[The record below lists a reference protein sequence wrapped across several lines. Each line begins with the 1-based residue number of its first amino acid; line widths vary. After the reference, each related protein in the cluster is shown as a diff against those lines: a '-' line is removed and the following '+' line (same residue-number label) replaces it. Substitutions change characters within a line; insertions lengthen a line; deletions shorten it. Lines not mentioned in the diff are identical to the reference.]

1 MEVSP
6 LAGKLPPLSLLT
18 DLAKL
23 TSAYYELSPDPKD
36 GDQRVKFGT
45 SGHRGS
51 SLRGSFNQGHILAIS
66 QAICDYRR
74 EQGISGPL
82 FLGKDTH
89 ALSEPAFATALE
101 VLAANGVEVR
111 IDPELGYT
119 PTPVIS
125 HAILTHNRD
134 SGAGQADGIVITPS
148 HNPPTDGGFKYNPP
162 HGGPAGTVLTRAL
175 EERANALLPGNGSEV
190 RRMPYERAL
199 LSAQVQRHDYLDS
212 YGRGLASVV
221 DCELLRSS
229 SIRIGIDPL
238 GGAGVHYWKPIA
250 ERYGWNVTLLNE
262 TVDATF
268 RFLTVDWDG
277 QIRMDCSSPYAMAGL
292 IGRARQF
299 DIAFGCDTDHDRHG
313 IVAPSCGLLNPNHFL
328 AVAASY
334 LFGGSRAGWSPE
346 AALGKTVVS
355 SAILDRVAQAA
366 KRPLFEVPVGFKW
379 FVEGFLSRTLGFAG
393 EESAGATLLRKDGT
407 TWTTDKDGMVL
418 GLLAAEIT
426 ARTGKDPGVLYQEI
440 TGRLGNPF
448 YERIDAPA
456 SHEQKKKLL
465 ALSPEEI
472 AMPTLA
478 GDPVRAI
485 LSRAP
490 SGGEI
495 GGIKVITE
503 NGWFAARP
511 SGTEEVYKLYAESFR
526 NVLHLRQIQEEAQ
539 AMLAKLFAR

>member
-1 MEVSP
+1 MEVNP

-18 DLAKL
+18 DLARL
-23 TSAYYELSPDPKD
+23 TSDYYELAPDLKD
-36 GDQRVKFGT
+36 EDQRVKFGT

-51 SLRGSFNQGHILAIS
+51 SLRGSFNQAHILAIS

-74 EQGISGPL
+74 EQGIFGPL

-89 ALSEPAFATALE
+89 ALSEPAFATSLE
-101 VLAANGVEVR
+101 VLVANGVEVR
-111 IDPELGYT
+111 IDPALGYT

-125 HAILTHNRD
+125 HAILTHNRAA
-134 SGAGQADGIVITPS
+134 GAAEADGIVITPS

-162 HGGPAGTVLTRAL
+162 HGGPADTSVTRAI
-175 EERANALLPGNGSEV
+175 EQRANAFLQESGSEV
-190 RRMPYERAL
+190 RRMPFERAL
-199 LSAQVQRHDYLDS
+199 RSAKRHDYLRS
-212 YGRGLASVV
+212 YVDDLASVV
-221 DCELLRSS
+221 DCDAIRSS
-229 SIRIGIDPL
+229 TLRIGIDPL

-250 ERYGWNVTLLNE
+250 ERYGLQVTLLNE
-262 TVDATF
+262 AVDATF

-292 IGRARQF
+292 IERARQF

-334 LFGGSRAGWSPE
+334 LFGGARPGWKPE

-355 SAILDRVAQAA
+355 SGILDRVAEAA

-379 FVEGFLSRTLGFAG
+379 FVEGLLSQRLGFAG

-407 TWTTDKDGMVL
+407 PWTTDKDGMAL

-426 ARTGKDPGVLYQEI
+426 ARTGKDPGELYQGI

-478 GDPVRAI
+478 GDPVTAV
-485 LSRAP
+485 LNRAP

-495 GGIKVITE
+495 GGIKVLTAQ
-503 NGWFAARP
+503 GWFAARP

-526 NVLHLRQIQEEAQ
+526 NVLHLRRIQEEAQ
-539 AMLAKLFAR
+539 AMLARLFAR

>member
-6 LAGKLPPLSLLT
+6 LAGKLPPLSLLA

-74 EQGISGPL
+74 DQGISGPL

-162 HGGPAGTVLTRAL
+162 HGGPADTALTRLL
-175 EERANALLPGNGSEV
+175 EERANALLPGDGSEV

-199 LSAQVQRHDYLDS
+199 CSAQVQRHDYLES
-212 YGRGLASVV
+212 YSRDLISVV
-221 DCELLRSS
+221 DCDLLRSS

-250 ERYGWNVTLLNE
+250 DRYGWNLTLLNE

-334 LFGGSRAGWSPE
+334 LFGGARPGWSPE

-355 SAILDRVAQAA
+355 SAILDRVAEDA

-379 FVEGFLSRTLGFAG
+379 FVEGLLSRTLGFAG
-393 EESAGATLLRKDGT
+393 EESAGATLLRKDGR

-426 ARTGKDPGVLYQEI
+426 ARTGKDPGVLYQEL

-478 GDPVRAI
+478 GDPVTAI
-485 LSRAP
+485 LNRAP
-490 SGGEI
+490 SGGDI
-495 GGIKVITE
+495 GGIKVITSS
-503 NGWFAARP
+503 GWFAARP

-526 NVLHLRQIQEEAQ
+526 NVLHLRQIQQEAR
-539 AMLAKLFAR
+539 ATLAKLFAR

>member
-1 MEVSP
+1 MEISP
-6 LAGKLPPLSLLT
+6 LAGKLPPASLLT

-23 TSAYYELSPDPKD
+23 VSAYYEVSPDAKVEE
-36 GDQRVKFGT
+36 QRVKFGT

-51 SLRGSFNQGHILAIS
+51 SFRGSFNQTHILAIS

-74 EQGISGPL
+74 EKGISGPL
-82 FLGKDTH
+82 YLGKDTH
-89 ALSEPAFATALE
+89 ALSEPSFATSLE

-125 HAILTHNRD
+125 HAILTYNRD

-162 HGGPAGTVLTRAL
+162 HGGPADTGVTRMI
-175 EERANALLPGNGSEV
+175 EERANAILEGGVAEV

-199 LSAQVQRHDYLDS
+199 RSAQVKRHDYLHHYVDDLS
-212 YGRGLASVV
+212 SVI
-221 DCELLRSS
+221 DCEAIRSAGV
-229 SIRIGIDPL
+229 RIGIDPL

-250 ERYGWNVTLLNE
+250 ERYGLNATVLNE
-262 TVDATF
+262 GVDATF

-334 LFGGSRAGWSPE
+334 LFGGSRPQWKPE

-355 SAILDRVAQAA
+355 SGILDRVAQAA

-379 FVEGFLSRTLGFAG
+379 FVEGLLSRALGFAG

-407 TWTTDKDGMVL
+407 PWTTDKDGMVL

-426 ARTGKDPGVLYQEI
+426 ARTSKDPGVLYQEI
-440 TGRLGNPF
+440 TGKLGNPF

-456 SHEQKKKLL
+456 THEQKKKLL
-465 ALSPEEI
+465 SLSPQEV
-472 AMPTLA
+472 AMSTLA
-478 GDPVRAI
+478 GDPVTAV
-485 LSRAP
+485 LNRAP
-490 SGGEI
+490 SGGDI
-495 GGIKVITE
+495 GGIKVTSE

-526 NVLHLRQIQEEAQ
+526 NVLHLRRIQDEAR
-539 AMLAKLFAR
+539 AMLAKLFAG

>member
-1 MEVSP
+1 MELNP

-18 DLAKL
+18 DLARL
-23 TSAYYELSPDPKD
+23 TSDYYELAPDPKD
-36 GDQRVKFGT
+36 EDQRVKFGT

-51 SLRGSFNQGHILAIS
+51 SLRGSFNQAHILAIS

-74 EQGISGPL
+74 EQGIFGPL

-89 ALSEPAFATALE
+89 ALSEPAFATSLE
-101 VLAANGVEVR
+101 VLVANGVEVR
-111 IDPELGYT
+111 IDPALGYT

-125 HAILTHNRD
+125 HAILTHNRAA
-134 SGAGQADGIVITPS
+134 GAAEADGIVITPS

-162 HGGPAGTVLTRAL
+162 HGGPADTSVTRAI
-175 EERANALLPGNGSEV
+175 EQRANAFLQESGSEV
-190 RRMPYERAL
+190 RRMPFERAL
-199 LSAQVQRHDYLDS
+199 RSAKRHDYLRS
-212 YGRGLASVV
+212 YVDDLASVV
-221 DCELLRSS
+221 DCDAIRSS
-229 SIRIGIDPL
+229 TLRIGIDPL

-250 ERYGWNVTLLNE
+250 ERYGLQVTLLNE
-262 TVDATF
+262 AVDATF

-292 IGRARQF
+292 IERARQF

-334 LFGGSRAGWSPE
+334 LFGGARPGWKPE

-355 SAILDRVAQAA
+355 SGILDRVAEAA

-379 FVEGFLSRTLGFAG
+379 FVEGLLSQRLGFAG

-407 TWTTDKDGMVL
+407 PWTTDKDGMAL

-426 ARTGKDPGVLYQEI
+426 ARTGKDPGELYQGI

-478 GDPVRAI
+478 GDPVTAV
-485 LSRAP
+485 LNRAP

-495 GGIKVITE
+495 GGIKVLTAQ
-503 NGWFAARP
+503 GWFAARP

-526 NVLHLRQIQEEAQ
+526 NVLHLRRIQEEAQ
-539 AMLAKLFAR
+539 AMLARLFAR